1 MRTFESPSQ
10 CVAFGWPWHGP
21 IKRGLDG
28 VYSVWQVHLPT
39 GRKVKVLGHAGGDT
53 LRFDIGCPD
62 VVSEAVAAEGGAW
75 WGRAILR
82 YSAAAFE
89 DLSGYQVA
97 TYGAGVVYPY
107 NGFPLYRAPVDEEP
121 GVVFFVNV
129 LVRLGMLSITA
140 RYQGRT
146 ISATR
151 PLTAA
156 ELGQGSGQPEFAADN
171 RSFGDSDPVCRMI
184 SDAEPGRYF
193 SALLDVKDSTVLL
206 GIIGYTSASN
216 TVIANRPLGTQKNGP
231 GDYAALVEVELTAP
245 FFEVDADPLLGVVVR
260 LLDDRRA
267 ATGDPTLTLTN
278 ETVGALQ
285 TRTETW
291 TQSAFLVTAWYS
303 ADGAV
308 VRAQC
313 DRTQESKRTHEIRG
327 LSGEIEE
334 VIAARK
340 TTVTMRR
347 AGIAFDAVEL
357 YENIQ
362 VTQTNGASLRVIR
375 TIKQTDEPDDVADSG
390 ELVTTNISWPDP
402 LPVFG
407 PGVHRVATVVA
418 YEYGANWGGGS
429 ILPYQDL
436 RAVWVCALSNKLAG
450 ICTAQ
455 EPYAYADGAGSY
467 LTQCHYRPA
476 AHPIGIDG
484 RNLRTTE
491 VHPIEGITRWY
502 RSFYYFGAGA
512 TGSYNPVT
520 SEVLRGSAINR
531 ESWV

>member
-28 VYSVWQVHLPT
+28 VFSVWQVHLPT
-39 GRKVKVLGHAGGDT
+39 GRKVKVLGFSGNST
-53 LRFDIGCPD
+53 LKFDIGRPD
-62 VVSEAVAAEGGAW
+62 IESEAITAEGGAW

-82 YSAAAFE
+82 YFQVQLE
-89 DLSGYQVA
+89 DLSGSQQT
-97 TYGAGVVYPY
+97 TYGAGQLYPF
-107 NGFPLYRAPVDEEP
+107 NGFPLYRAPVDDEP
-121 GVVFFVNV
+121 GVVFFANI
-129 LVRLGMLSITA
+129 LVKDGTLSITA
-140 RYQGRT
+140 SYQGRT
-146 ISATR
+146 ISVSR
-151 PLTAA
+151 PITSA
-156 ELGQGSGQPEFAADN
+156 EIGQGGGQPEYAADDRN
-171 RSFGDSDPVCRMI
+171 YAGSDPTARMI
-184 SDAEPGRYF
+184 TDAEPGRYF
-193 SALLDVKDSTVLL
+193 SALLDVKGSTALL
-206 GIIGYTSASN
+206 GIVGYTSASN
-216 TVIANRPLGTQKNGP
+216 TAAANRPLGTKKYGP
-231 GDYAALVEVELTAP
+231 ADYAALVEVELTAP
-245 FFEVDADPLLGVVVR
+245 FFEVDGDPLLGVVVR
-260 LLDDRRA
+260 LLDDRSA
-267 ATGDPTLTLTN
+267 ALGNPVLSLTE
-278 ETVGALQ
+278 ETIGALQ
-285 TRTETW
+285 TRIETW

-313 DRTQESKRTHEIRG
+313 DREQASKRTHEIKG
-327 LSGEIEE
+327 VSGEIEE
-334 VIAARK
+334 VIAERK

-357 YENIQ
+357 CESIQ
-362 VTQTNGASLRVIR
+362 VTQTNGATLRVIR

-390 ELVTTNISWPDP
+390 DRSTTGVSWPDP

-407 PGVHRVATVVA
+407 PGVHRVNTVVA
-418 YEYGANWGGGS
+418 YEYGYDFSGIS

-450 ICTAQ
+450 ICNAQ
-455 EPYAYADGAGSY
+455 EPYAYAEGAASY

-476 AHPIGIDG
+476 AHPAGIDE
-484 RNLRTTE
+484 RSLRTTE
-491 VHPIEGITRWY
+491 VHQAGGVTHWD

-520 SEVLRGSAINR
+520 SEVLRGSAVNP